1 MSNKYIKIPLT
12 FVIALILT
20 ACGGKSDR
28 SNPSEIILPEHLPK
42 VNPNLSQ
49 ENQSGIWM
57 VYRVTT
63 ENSRFTNDDG
73 EIVTIEKEIIAN
85 ELGTMVL
92 DIEEE
97 DYSNALNCTS
107 SNFTLDPNY
116 LVRHIHDQGYTELY
130 RNNINEVYGSSGLIT
145 VSYLS
150 SQKIHGQGWSMHQ
163 YSLDGVATGFRQ
175 EIEFFAVKVS
185 DEDNFSLSDDLDY
198 FSTINSE
205 NNNFDGDQFYQGAC
219 FGLQKHHYSSKID
232 NVTVDSYTSEN
243 FVHYGNYDHT
253 FEIYNGKSDNTKS
266 ENIQVIG
273 VQRLGFHKSIDHHC
287 FESEPECLNSLSL
300 DTEILKNNSSGISF
314 TAKLTGNEELN
325 NEVYIDTQVSVIIYP
340 FEAAQGTEE

>member
-1 MSNKYIKIPLT
+1 
-12 FVIALILT
+12 
-20 ACGGKSDR
+20 
-28 SNPSEIILPEHLPK
+28 
-42 VNPNLSQ
+42 
-49 ENQSGIWM
+49 M

-63 ENSRFTNDDG
+63 ENSRFTNGDG
-73 EIVTIEKEIIAN
+73 EIVTIEKEIVAN

-97 DYSNALNCTS
+97 DYSNALNCIS

-116 LVRHIHDQGYTELY
+116 LVRHIHDQGYKELY
-130 RNNINEVYGSSGLIT
+130 RNNINEVYGSSGLIA

-150 SQKIHGQGWSMHQ
+150 SQKIHGQGWNMHQ

-273 VQRLGFHKSIDHHC
+273 VQRRGYHKSIDHHC
-287 FESEPECLNSLSL
+287 LESEAECLNSLSL
-300 DTEILKNNSSGISF
+300 DTEILQNDSSGISF
-314 TAKLTGNEELN
+314 TAKLTGNEDLN
-325 NEVYIDTQVSVIIYP
+325 NEVYIDAQVSVIIHL
-340 FEAAQGTEE
+340 FEAAQETQE

>member
-1 MSNKYIKIPLT
+1 MDITKIFLT
-12 FVIALILT
+12 LLATILLI
-20 ACGGKSDR
+20 ACGSD
-28 SNPSEIILPEHLPK
+28 SDNSTSTEIIFPEHLPK

-63 ENSRFTNDDG
+63 ESSEYTNGDG
-73 EIVTIEKEIIAN
+73 EIVNIEKEIVAN

-92 DIEEE
+92 DIED
-97 DYSNALNCTS
+97 DYSDALNCIS

-130 RNNINEVYGSSGLIT
+130 RNNMNEEYGSSGLIA

-150 SQKIHGQGWSMHQ
+150 SQKIHGQGWRMHQ
-163 YSLDGVATGFRQ
+163 YLVNGVTTGFRQ

-219 FGLQKHHYSSKID
+219 FGLQKHHYSSKIG

-287 FESEPECLNSLSL
+287 LESEAECLNSLSL
-300 DTEILKNNSSGISF
+300 DTEILQNDSSGISF
-314 TAKLTGNEELN
+314 TAKLTGNEDLN
-325 NEVYIDTQVSVIIYP
+325 NEVYIDAQVSVIIHP
-340 FEAAQGTEE
+340 FEPAETSQE